1 MLSKKFLPLLRE
13 LSDTFQAF
21 EMYSATHIRSIG
33 LTPPQFD
40 IIATL
45 GNTAG
50 MSPTELGEKTLITK
64 GTLTGVID
72 RLIDKGLVSRT
83 ASATDGRC
91 SRIQLS
97 KQGERLFARI
107 FPEHLAHLQPVFA
120 QLNSAEI
127 DALTTSLSILRN
139 AFVTARAAQE

>member
-1 MLSKKFLPLLRE
+1 MLNKKFLPLLRE
-13 LSDTFQAF
+13 LSDTFRAF
-21 EMYSATHIRSIG
+21 EMYSAAHIRAIG

-45 GNTAG
+45 GNTEG
-50 MSPTELGEKTLITK
+50 MSPKELGEKTLITK

-83 ASATDGRC
+83 ASSTDGRC

-120 QLNSAEI
+120 QLSSAEI
-127 DALTTSLSILRN
+127 DALTANLGILRN
-139 AFVTARAAQE
+139 AFVSARAAQE

>member
-21 EMYSATHIRSIG
+21 EIYSASHIRAIG

-45 GNTAG
+45 GNTVG
-50 MSPTELGEKTLITK
+50 MSPKELGEKTLITK
-64 GTLTGVID
+64 GTLTGVVD

-91 SRIQLS
+91 QHIQLTA
-97 KQGERLFARI
+97 QGEQLFARI
-107 FPEHLAHLQPVFA
+107 FPEHLAHLRPVFER
-120 QLNSAEI
+120 LSEAEI
-127 DALTTSLSILRN
+127 DALTANLSILRS
-139 AFVTARAAQE
+139 AFDQVRTLQE